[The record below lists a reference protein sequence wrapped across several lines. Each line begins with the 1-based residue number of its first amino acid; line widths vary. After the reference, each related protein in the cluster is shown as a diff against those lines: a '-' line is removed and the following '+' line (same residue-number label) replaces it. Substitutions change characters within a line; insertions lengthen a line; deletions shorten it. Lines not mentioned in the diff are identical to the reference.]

1 MVWSENA
8 LSIVSEPPVAAG
20 ASRAGGDW
28 GSIPG
33 SPLGLGDS
41 LLQHVSPETKGK
53 HPYLSW
59 LPTGNK

>member
-41 LLQHVSPETKGK
+41 LLQARKP
-53 HPYLSW
+53 
-59 LPTGNK
+59 